1 MRVITQKKLGE
12 ASEVLEAAEVAKP
25 EPGPGQVLVKVEAA
39 GVNPVDFAVSAGY
52 YPLLGEPPFTL
63 GWDVAGT
70 VEAVGPGVSRFSAGD
85 RVFGMPAFP
94 GEGRTHADYV
104 AVSANELAFRP
115 DALSAVEAGA
125 LPLAGLTAYQA
136 LAGIARLRQG
146 QRVLVHRAA
155 GGVGHLA
162 VQIAK
167 ALGAHVVATASAAK
181 HEFVRSLGADEVID
195 YRSTDY
201 TEVLA
206 GLDVVFDLVA
216 GENGPR
222 SASVLK
228 KGGLLISAM
237 PADMGLDRDE
247 AAALGIGLVPVNV
260 RPSAHDL
267 ERLAELAGRGE
278 LKVRVEEEIPLT
290 DAARAYTLVGSG
302 RATGKI
308 VLIP

>member
-1 MRVITQKKLGE
+1 MRVITQKQVGE
-12 ASEVLEAAEVAKP
+12 ASEVLEVAEAAKP
-25 EPGPGQVLVKVEAA
+25 EPEPGQVLVKVEAA
-39 GVNPVDFAVSAGY
+39 GVNPADFAVSAGY

-85 RVFGMPAFP
+85 QVFGMPAFP

-104 AVSANELAFRP
+104 AASANELAFRP
-115 DALSAVEAGA
+115 DALSVVEAGA

-136 LAGIARLRQG
+136 LAGIARLRKG

-167 ALGAHVVATASAAK
+167 ALGAHVIATASAAK

-201 TEVLA
+201 TEALA
-206 GLDVVFDLVA
+206 DLDVVLDLVA

-228 KGGLLISAM
+228 KGGLLISALS
-237 PADMGLDRDE
+237 ANMGLDQDE
-247 AAALGIGLVPVNV
+247 AAARGIRLVPVSV

-278 LKVRVEEEIPLT
+278 LRVRVDEEIPLT
-290 DAARAYTLVGSG
+290 DAARAYTLAGSG
-302 RATGKI
+302 TVTGKI

>member
-1 MRVITQKKLGE
+1 MRVITQKQVGE
-12 ASEVLEAAEVAKP
+12 ASEVLEVAEVPKP
-25 EPGPGQVLVKVEAA
+25 EPEPGQVLVKVEAA
-39 GVNPVDFAVSAGY
+39 GVNPADFAVSAGY

-70 VEAVGPGVSRFSAGD
+70 VEAVGTGVSRLSAGD
-85 RVFGMPAFP
+85 QVFGMPAFP
-94 GEGRTHADYV
+94 GEGRTHAEYV
-104 AVSANELAFRP
+104 AVSAGELAFRP
-115 DALSAVEAGA
+115 DALSVAEAGA

-136 LAGIARLRQG
+136 LAGIARLRPG

-167 ALGAHVVATASAAK
+167 ALGAHVIATASAAK

-206 GLDVVFDLVA
+206 DLDVVFDLVA

-228 KGGLLISAM
+228 KGGLLISAL
-237 PADMGLDRDE
+237 PANMGLDRDE
-247 AAALGIGLVPVNV
+247 AAALGIRLVPVNV

-267 ERLAELAGRGE
+267 ERLAEMAGRGE
-278 LKVRVEEEIPLT
+278 LKVRVDEELPLT
-290 DAARAYTLVGSG
+290 DAARAYALAGSG
-302 RATGKI
+302 TVTGKI